1 MNAMERFPK
10 NRMKVTILG
19 DSRVGK
25 TCLMLRY
32 LYDSFDIDPRILYIE
47 FRNKTV
53 DVSGVKVMLQIL
65 DTDSNKRFRPRI
77 TSSLRNFA
85 GIIIVF
91 DLTSK
96 SSFDTVQYWLQQV
109 HEHAGENV
117 DIVLV
122 GNKVDLAES
131 RVIDHETA
139 SSLAQTFGAM
149 YVECSVK
156 TRYNVNL
163 VFNSLASKWAKH
175 VPVQQE
181 EPLRLESETFYQ
193 VPCYGKDTCSLF

>member
-1 MNAMERFPK
+1 MNDMERFPK

-19 DSRVGK
+19 DNRVGK

-32 LYDSFDIDPRILYIE
+32 MYDSFDIDPRILYID
-47 FRNKTV
+47 FRNKA
-53 DVSGVKVMLQIL
+53 DI
-65 DTDSNKRFRPRI
+65 NKHFRPLI

-96 SSFDTVQYWLQQV
+96 SSFDDSQYWLQQV
-109 HEHAGENV
+109 HEHARENV
-117 DIVLV
+117 DIILV

-139 SSLAQTFGAM
+139 SSLAQTIGAM
-149 YVECSVK
+149 YVECSAK
-156 TRYNVNL
+156 TRANVNL

-181 EPLRLESETFYQ
+181 EPIRLESETFYQ